1 MNKTSQN
8 TQMQIYLQN
17 QQEHKVQMAKLDR
30 KFALRLNEYLDQLE
44 QVFLAYCLL
53 DGGVRQGQGR
63 IGIQSFLKFI
73 RQFEIMEKD

>member
-1 MNKTSQN
+1 
-8 TQMQIYLQN
+8 
-17 QQEHKVQMAKLDR
+17 MAKLDR

-63 IGIQSFLKFI
+63 IGI
-73 RQFEIMEKD
+73 